1 MSCVIAFLA
10 LLVVYFVLTLLLV
23 FADVSLVW
31 RGVVVGVLSLSAVV
45 VGLSW
50 EVLAAVIVARPWW
63 LAGSS
68 IVVGDPAS
76 WLWSGCRY
84 WPICCLTGVVRVLVP
99 ALRMCKR
106 APSSGGAVWC
116 LSGAWVSHCHFC
128 L

>member
-1 MSCVIAFLA
+1 VSCVIVFLA
-10 LLVVYFVLTLLLV
+10 LLVVYFVLTPLLV

-50 EVLAAVIVARPWW
+50 EILVAVVVARPWW
-63 LAGSS
+63 LAGSP
-68 IVVGDPAS
+68 IVVGEPAS
-76 WLWSGCRY
+76 WLWSGCRN
-84 WPICCLTGVVRVLVP
+84 WPICCLTCVVRVLVP
-99 ALRMCKR
+99 ALRMYKR

-116 LSGAWVSHCHFC
+116 LSGACVSHCHSC